1 MDMSVLYSAEDG
13 LDWGTLM
20 QVVFPEEV
28 TQCCVI
34 LHETRGNKI
43 LFNLG

>member
-1 MDMSVLYSAEDG
+1 MDMSVLNSAEDG

-28 TQCCVI
+28 TPVMC
-34 LHETRGNKI
+34 HSA
-43 LFNLG
+43 